1 MEESRQIEITVL
13 GWAFNQV
20 GKMPISHVSVPELK
34 PRLCFGFRLPVNVQC
49 WREKVMVHLLDLS
62 PSEETCT
69 ESSVPF
75 QPGLELAA
83 GNIRRTMGKPCL
95 SLLLYLV
102 K

>member
-20 GKMPISHVSVPELK
+20 GKMPISPVSVPELK
-34 PRLCFGFRLPVNVQC
+34 PRLCFGFWLPVNVQC

-69 ESSVPF
+69 ESSVRF
-75 QPGLELAA
+75 NLAWSWLL
-83 GNIRRTMGKPCL
+83 GTFGERWESLVYLSFCL
-95 SLLLYLV
+95 S
-102 K
+102 